1 MFVTEKMNETNVEG
15 IAELEKENFS
25 DGWSLKSLK
34 EEINNP
40 DACYYAVRD
49 DEKNLVV
56 AAAGMIV
63 SIDTADIMNV
73 SVKEEYRR
81 KGLASNLLEALF
93 EEGKKRGVKDFTLE
107 VRENNHAARKLYEK
121 KGFVFEGI
129 RPNFYSNPAEGAAIY
144 WLREKEI

>member
-34 EEINNP
+34 EEINNS
-40 DACYYAVRD
+40 DAFYLAVRD
-49 DEKNLVV
+49 DENNMVV
-56 AAAGMIV
+56 AAAGMII

-81 KGLASNLLEALF
+81 KGLASKLLDALF

-144 WLREKEI
+144 WLREKEV

>member
-1 MFVTEKMNETNVEG
+1 MNETNVEG

-25 DGWSLKSLK
+25 DGWSLKSLI

-40 DACYYAVRD
+40 DAYYLAVRD
-49 DEKNLVV
+49 DENNLVI

-81 KGLASNLLEALF
+81 RGLASKLLDALF

-144 WLREKEI
+144 WLRG

>member
-1 MFVTEKMNETNVEG
+1 MFITEKMNETNVEG
-15 IAELEKENFS
+15 IAELERENFS
-25 DGWSLKSLK
+25 DGWSLNSLK

-40 DACYYAVRD
+40 DAYYLAVRD

-56 AAAGMIV
+56 AAAGMII

-81 KGLASNLLEALF
+81 KGLALNLLEALF

-107 VRENNHAARKLYEK
+107 VRENNHAARNLYEK

-129 RPNFYSNPAEGAAIY
+129 RPKFYSNPEEGAAIY
-144 WLREKEI
+144 WLREKEE

>member
-25 DGWSLKSLK
+25 DGWSLKSLI

-40 DACYYAVRD
+40 DAYYLAVRD
-49 DEKNLVV
+49 DENNLVI

-81 KGLASNLLEALF
+81 RGLASKLLDALF

-144 WLREKEI
+144 WLRG

>member
-49 DEKNLVV
+49 DENNLIV

-81 KGLASNLLEALF
+81 KGLALNLLEALF

-107 VRENNHAARKLYEK
+107 VRENNHAARNLYEK

-144 WLREKEI
+144 WLRG

>member
-25 DGWSLKSLK
+25 DGWSLDSLK

-40 DACYYAVRD
+40 DAFYLAVRD
-49 DEKNLVV
+49 NENGNVV
-56 AAAGMIV
+56 AAAGMII

-81 KGLASNLLEALF
+81 KGLATKLLDTLF
-93 EEGKKRGVKDFTLE
+93 EEGRKRGVKDFTLE
-107 VRENNHAARKLYEK
+107 VRENNHAARELYEK

-129 RPNFYSNPAEGAAIY
+129 RPKFYSNPAEGAAIY
-144 WLREKEI
+144 WLRGKEE

>member
-49 DEKNLVV
+49 DENNMVV
-56 AAAGMIV
+56 AAAGMII

-81 KGLASNLLEALF
+81 KGLALNLLEALF

-144 WLREKEI
+144 WLREKEV